1 MHPEMEKLV
10 GKCGEEP
17 FFRAMLVVGVIEC
30 VKTLKWIAV
39 ILAVMA
45 VCGLWQCSDY
55 SGYFGG
61 AG

>member
-1 MHPEMEKLV
+1 
-10 GKCGEEP
+10 
-17 FFRAMLVVGVIEC
+17 MLVVGVIEC